1 MDGEGV
7 AVEVVEAFEGFDEEV
22 VDGEPDGAAPVGVS
36 AEEGALGFAGFVVD
50 LVGVA
55 GDVELV
61 GLIFEGFGDGA
72 DAPRGEEFVFVE
84 DALEDALESFA
95 GDDGEEEEFAGAVL
109 ARFDLDVLGEGGA
122 VFEEPLEAGAES
134 FETVEDARVDEFD
147 GEEGDDTD
155 HGAEAD
161 GEGGVTWF
169 EDSVVVET
177 VLIVPEAMIA
187 EGVDAIDDLD
197 EVFEEFGGDV
207 FVDGVLGGEFD
218 GDGEHDSAVEGH
230 PCGAIGLGEE
240 VTVWEGLRAVEEA
253 DVIEAEEAAGEEV
266 TSVDIF
272 AVDPPGEVDEEF
284 EEAAFE
290 EGAVALVTARGDFVD
305 APAGPGVDWGVDVV
319 EVPLVG
325 GEFSGGVHV
334 PFAEEEFEL
343 VFGEVG
349 IDFGHG
355 EHVEGEV
362 PSGEPGVFPFIG
374 HGEDIGGVEVLPGAV
389 AEGAAVWRW
398 WGLEGV
404 TGEPFWEDETVVLFG
419 PEEASEGLAEDEG
432 LVLGEGGWGAGG
444 VEGVGFFDT
453 EGEGLVEEVEGV
465 WESGEGEGA
474 ESEVEG
480 GGAEGLEEEGV
491 RDTGAGTVGGVGG
504 GGVLMEEGAL
514 DSVFDVGGGVW
525 GVVEVEEVGVIF
537 GEEG

>member
-1 MDGEGV
+1 M
-7 AVEVVEAFEGFDEEV
+7 
-22 VDGEPDGAAPVGVS
+22 
-36 AEEGALGFAGFVVD
+36 
-50 LVGVA
+50 
-55 GDVELV
+55 
-61 GLIFEGFGDGA
+61 
-72 DAPRGEEFVFVE
+72 
-84 DALEDALESFA
+84 
-95 GDDGEEEEFAGAVL
+95 
-109 ARFDLDVLGEGGA
+109 
-122 VFEEPLEAGAES
+122 
-134 FETVEDARVDEFD
+134 
-147 GEEGDDTD
+147 
-155 HGAEAD
+155 
-161 GEGGVTWF
+161 
-169 EDSVVVET
+169 
-177 VLIVPEAMIA
+177 
-187 EGVDAIDDLD
+187 
-197 EVFEEFGGDV
+197 
-207 FVDGVLGGEFD
+207 
-218 GDGEHDSAVEGH
+218 
-230 PCGAIGLGEE
+230 GEE